1 MLRSVRACLV
11 TCLTTALISAP
22 WNDAFA
28 GERET
33 STTDVQAQSP
43 VAGLTS
49 SKTFVTFGA
58 GTATEATGTDGE
70 IWNTALGLVPA
81 EARLMR
87 ARQSVAQ
94 TNEPKLLLGVIAGG
108 AIIAGVAML
117 AYGATSSCKSKH
129 ETDSPCDRYAVLGA
143 MALSGGTVTLV
154 VWALSKP

>member
-1 MLRSVRACLV
+1 MFRTDRLFLV
-11 TCLTTALISAP
+11 TCLTTALMAAP
-22 WNDAFA
+22 WNEAFA

-33 STTDVQAQSP
+33 STTAQAP
-43 VAGLTS
+43 VAGLAS
-49 SKTFVTFGA
+49 SKTSVTFGA
-58 GTATEATGTDGE
+58 GPSTDATGTDGK

-94 TNEPKLLLGVIAGG
+94 TNEPKLLLGVIAGA
-108 AIIAGVAML
+108 AIVAGVAML

-129 ETDSPCDRYAVLGA
+129 KTDNPCDRYTVTGA
-143 MALSGGTVTLV
+143 MALSGGVVTLV